1 MTPILMY
8 HSLATSTKKVSSP
21 FSKYVVDKTLFEDHL
36 ALLQANDYVS
46 LSLNDYLTKG
56 LGLSTKSVILT
67 FDNAFEDFELALP
80 LLKKYGFTATLY
92 VPTAFVGET
101 SRWLSGSDAKR
112 PLLSWRDLRGLAKE
126 GIDIAAHGHKHLQL
140 GSVPLEVAKQDIL
153 RGKDILE
160 DKLGCK
166 VSSVAYP
173 YGSYNEGVKQA
184 IQEAGFVGAC
194 TLEERLCTRQ
204 DDPFALPRLMVAG
217 WMTADD
223 LADLLNHKGS
233 RMQSSYSSFK
243 AKLWQGWRRWRVG
256 LQGPGFQRPGLQ
268 GPPSSPTSPKR
279 STKPPESKS

>member
-1 MTPILMY
+1 MTTPILRY
-8 HSLATSTKKVSSP
+8 HSLAASRQKISA
-21 FSKYVVDKTLFEDHL
+21 FAKYVVDKTLFEEHL
-36 ALLQANDYVS
+36 ALLRANDYVS

-112 PLLSWRDLRGLAKE
+112 PLLSWGDLRGLAKE
-126 GIDIAAHGHKHLQL
+126 GIDIAAHGHKHLHL
-140 GSVPLEVAKQDIL
+140 GSVPIEVAKHDIL

-160 DKLGCK
+160 DKLGRK
-166 VSSVAYP
+166 VSSFAYP
-173 YGSYNEGVKQA
+173 YGSYNEAVKQA
-184 IQEAGFVGAC
+184 IQETGFAGAC
-194 TLEERLCTRQ
+194 AIEERLCTRQ
-204 DDPFALPRLMVAG
+204 DDPFALPRLTVAG
-217 WMTADD
+217 GMTADD

-233 RMQSSYSSFK
+233 RMQSSYSAFK

-268 GPPSSPTSPKR
+268 GPASSPTSPKR
-279 STKPPESKS
+279 STKPPENKS